1 MAQKNKKKGKK
12 QRVLRDA
19 AEKSLSQEAIAGGVK
34 AFVKTFAGALGLGL
48 AAVIL
53 GSTPQP
59 DQAQQ
64 NRTKAPASSA

>member
-1 MAQKNKKKGKK
+1 
-12 QRVLRDA
+12 LRDA

-59 DQAQQ
+59 AQP
-64 NRTKAPASSA
+64 R